1 MADQLTTVELLDYEI
16 SHGTQRSVAV
26 FYMVYFLARAYT
38 GPEVSRVNKAITE
51 RWSMAGLDRT
61 KKMAWDIYDDFC
73 KARAA

>member
-1 MADQLTTVELLDYEI
+1 MADQLMTKELLDYEI
-16 SHGTQRSVAV
+16 DHGTQRSVAV

-38 GPEVSRVNKAITE
+38 GPEVGRANRAIIE

-61 KKMAWDIYDDFC
+61 KKMAWQIYDDFC